1 MIKILIKWVVL
12 ALVVML
18 TAFLIPGIEVTNF
31 LAALI
36 ATAVIVLCNIF
47 IKPVVQFLT
56 LPINLMTLGLFT
68 LVINAV
74 LFWFTGYV
82 VDGFNVDGF
91 LSALF
96 GSIILSIMSVGIA
109 KV

>member
-1 MIKILIKWVVL
+1 MIKMLIKWVVL
-12 ALVVML
+12 ALVVMF

-31 LAALI
+31 LAAMI
-36 ATAVIVLCNIF
+36 ATAVIVICNIF
-47 IKPVVQFLT
+47 IKPVVKFLT
-56 LPINLMTLGLFT
+56 LPINLMTLGLFS

-82 VDGFNVDGF
+82 VDGFTVDGF
-91 LSALF
+91 LSALY
-96 GSIILSIMSVGIA
+96 GSIILSVLSVGIE